1 MKKVYYSIFIF
12 LACANFSIA
21 QSILGSFPQLANQ
34 TIKLEGFNGLK
45 TYPISNSTVDAQ
57 GNFKLTYSKEDL
69 GMGYLLSA
77 DQKSFFVVLS
87 GEDIE
92 IKGEAL
98 DNSKTIQIVQGKEN
112 QWLEQ
117 YAQEQPKRE
126 QALAAWLFLENLYTS
141 DALFSIRQ
149 TQKNQIKK
157 EIQRI
162 NKDENFFLS
171 TLPKATYVSWLL
183 PVRKLLSS
191 VSNVA
196 QHHPTEID
204 ATIGAFRMLDYSD
217 SRLYKSGFFREA
229 MESHFWLIENSGLPM
244 DTVFKEMNISTDL
257 ILKNVEKNEL
267 LFNEILKHLFDY
279 FEKYNLFKPSEYLSV
294 KALSQNSCKLTE
306 NLVIQLESYRTMK
319 IGNTASDIFF
329 TADIL
334 KNGFPIK
341 SPTRLSE
348 INSKFKVVVF
358 GASWCGAC
366 TEEMGQLLPLYEKWN
381 AKGIEVVFIS
391 MDTDKKTFLDYV
403 IAFPFISYC
412 DYKKWDTQA
421 AKEYYVS
428 SSPTIYLLDKNNK
441 IILRPKSYKVI
452 DNWID
457 IDMAR

>member
-1 MKKVYYSIFIF
+1 M
-12 LACANFSIA
+12 
-21 QSILGSFPQLANQ
+21 
-34 TIKLEGFNGLK
+34 
-45 TYPISNSTVDAQ
+45 
-57 GNFKLTYSKEDL
+57 
-69 GMGYLLSA
+69 
-77 DQKSFFVVLS
+77 
-87 GEDIE
+87 
-92 IKGEAL
+92 
-98 DNSKTIQIVQGKEN
+98 
-112 QWLEQ
+112 
-117 YAQEQPKRE
+117 
-126 QALAAWLFLENLYTS
+126 
-141 DALFSIRQ
+141 
-149 TQKNQIKK
+149 
-157 EIQRI
+157 
-162 NKDENFFLS
+162 
-171 TLPKATYVSWLL
+171 

-191 VSNVA
+191 VSNVVQNRPA
-196 QHHPTEID
+196 EID

-229 MESHFWLIENSGLPM
+229 MESHFWLIENSGLPQ
-244 DTVFKEMNISTDL
+244 DTIFKEMNISTDL
-257 ILKNVEKNEL
+257 ILKNVQKNEL

-279 FEKYNLFKPSEYLSV
+279 FEKHNLFKPSEYLSV

-306 NLVIQLESYRTMK
+306 NLEIQLESYRTMK

-329 TADIL
+329 TADVL

-348 INSKFKVVVF
+348 INSKYKVVVF

-403 IAFPFISYC
+403 ITFPFISYC

-428 SSPTIYLLDKNNK
+428 SSPTFYLLDKNNK
-441 IILRPKSYKVI
+441 IILRSISYKAI

-457 IDMAR
+457 NDMSSYKE

>member
-1 MKKVYYSIFIF
+1 MYYFIIIF

-162 NKDENFFLS
+162 NKDE
-171 TLPKATYVSWLL
+171 
-183 PVRKLLSS
+183 
-191 VSNVA
+191 
-196 QHHPTEID
+196 
-204 ATIGAFRMLDYSD
+204 
-217 SRLYKSGFFREA
+217 
-229 MESHFWLIENSGLPM
+229 
-244 DTVFKEMNISTDL
+244 
-257 ILKNVEKNEL
+257 
-267 LFNEILKHLFDY
+267 
-279 FEKYNLFKPSEYLSV
+279 
-294 KALSQNSCKLTE
+294 
-306 NLVIQLESYRTMK
+306 
-319 IGNTASDIFF
+319 IFF
-329 TADIL
+329 Y
-334 KNGFPIK
+334 
-341 SPTRLSE
+341 R
-348 INSKFKVVVF
+348 
-358 GASWCGAC
+358 
-366 TEEMGQLLPLYEKWN
+366 
-381 AKGIEVVFIS
+381 
-391 MDTDKKTFLDYV
+391 
-403 IAFPFISYC
+403 AFP
-412 DYKKWDTQA
+412 KQLT
-421 AKEYYVS
+421 
-428 SSPTIYLLDKNNK
+428 
-441 IILRPKSYKVI
+441 
-452 DNWID
+452 
-457 IDMAR
+457 